1 MRNEKEIR
9 AIHKKYGETAFR
21 MGVAHLFDVGS
32 RHLTKES
39 VEAACEKLI
48 RETPDN
54 SLLTGEMQAALTR
67 CAYELSKQDVFD
79 VITYVAVHLPLNDFV
94 VREGKLIEVRRN
106 GTEESVCVCTVP
118 SDTDEEFIDEAFKSL
133 EYIMGRHEL
142 KHGDYSEFNYAE
154 AVTRAFK
161 EVGVRVSLLRP
172 DKTHFI

>member
-9 AIHKKYGETAFR
+9 TIHKKYGETAFR

-32 RHLTKES
+32 RHLTKEA
-39 VEAACEKLI
+39 VESACEKLI

-54 SLLTGEMQAALTR
+54 SLLTGEMQAAITR
-67 CAYELSKQDVFD
+67 CAHELSEFDVFD
-79 VITYVAVHLPLNDFV
+79 IITYVAVYLPLNDFV
-94 VREGKLIEVRRN
+94 VREGKLIEIRRN

-142 KHGDYSEFNYAE
+142 KHGDYSDFNYAE

-161 EVGVRVSLLRP
+161 EVGVRVSFLQP